1 MSSRHRASYTKRR
14 KNILVEKLSDN
25 SNNSS
30 SSDEEKN
37 PKSIKKKIRPRRK
50 KADFEEKEQENKV
63 RYFPNQ
69 SIFYPELF
77 LENLEIINRFK
88 CGLCEHICENPR
100 FQTCGCDQIYC
111 EKCLNIFYDI
121 YHHQCPKCQ
130 NETKELNPSDG
141 FIETLMNLRMRCC
154 NYKNNCNWVGVY
166 KEFKI
171 HKTKNCPKEIIN
183 CPNKDC
189 CYKDLRENMPTHT
202 EKCEYRD
209 YFCRD
214 CLDKIPYFEKRV
226 HKNYCPKA
234 KIFCPQG
241 CGESI
246 EREEISEHKKECI
259 NSEIQC
265 PFKIFGCRDKF
276 KRSMKD
282 ERLIQDTNKHLNL
295 TAKVVFELKNQIK
308 KMQKTID
315 ELQKNNINN
324 RNNND
329 NINNNDQEN
338 NIHIP
343 EDNNIN
349 KKDKDIKFLEKK
361 RETIDSI
368 PDNMFPQNNFHF
380 SIFDGDIINN
390 NNNNAILNSEI
401 ESDDYIYDVP
411 NDSNDLFF
419 INNDIIET
427 KYLDG
432 KKHHF
437 IFFNKRYDIPKD
449 SPQKYSFTVKL
460 LKSCNWM
467 VIGIGDKKII
477 EENNYQFDQKKNN
490 SGMYYINVN
499 QVIWN
504 CNSIKQC
511 IIIKCEPL
519 SRSGTTIMCTVDPK
533 QNNLDFIL
541 NTKDFQ
547 SLTNVKC
554 FKSNNFSPFL
564 VFLHNCK
571 IQTIFNYK

>member
-30 SSDEEKN
+30 SSNEEKN

-88 CGLCEHICENPR
+88 CGLCERICENPR

-338 NIHIP
+338 NTHIP

-361 RETIDSI
+361 RETIDNI

-401 ESDDYIYDVP
+401 ESDDYIYDEALKQERRRRETVEFEL
-411 NDSNDLFF
+411 NALKEKYNMLLDE
-419 INNDIIET
+419 IQKMNNQNNQDFEELKNNYENTMKSIEKNIAVRET
-427 KYLDG
+427 
-432 KKHHF
+432 
-437 IFFNKRYDIPKD
+437 
-449 SPQKYSFTVKL
+449 QKYQNKL
-460 LKSCNWM
+460 KDMENKYQSDLIKKDNEIEKLKNDYEYLQNRYSILEEEN
-467 VIGIGDKKII
+467 KKI
-477 EENNYQFDQKKNN
+477 
-490 SGMYYINVN
+490 
-499 QVIWN
+499 
-504 CNSIKQC
+504 
-511 IIIKCEPL
+511 
-519 SRSGTTIMCTVDPK
+519 
-533 QNNLDFIL
+533 
-541 NTKDFQ
+541 
-547 SLTNVKC
+547 
-554 FKSNNFSPFL
+554 
-564 VFLHNCK
+564 K
-571 IQTIFNYK
+571 IQQKIRN